1 MDNGIISSFVYSP
14 TVTLFDKCIF
24 VNYRK
29 VGTRYVSGIASYPLR
44 ETEDCYQLELFTQ
57 TNPQFDDTL
66 SMDVEKH
73 KLSTQLYDY
82 YVYTIFDIDGNKN
95 EIDKYKKFTNSRK
108 FLDYCNV
115 TNFNEFFYKNP
126 RDLYFVI
133 RNPIDRFISGAIQML
148 ITNTTEI
155 IFDRES
161 RDELKFYT
169 KLQDRELK
177 DAIKILSTA
186 NSNVD
191 ILDKLPTSTSYPIIH
206 YFIEK
211 KWNLI
216 FDDSH
221 TEPYLYNF
229 REWMYN
235 IEDKSKLK
243 IIDISQFSS
252 NKSKELI
259 KNVKSNFDETD
270 SFNSIESFKSSNKKV
285 YSDFL
290 IEYSSKNLSFY
301 NYLKNELQIYWN
313 LRNSKFFIDLSDE
326 DISNR

>member
-1 MDNGIISSFVYSP
+1 MISSYVYSP

-29 VGTRYVSGIASYPLR
+29 VGTRYISGMASHPLK
-44 ETEDCYQLELFTQ
+44 ETEDCYQLELFIQ
-57 TNPQFDDTL
+57 TNPQFEDSI
-66 SMDVEKH
+66 SMDVEKY
-73 KLSTQLYDY
+73 KLNSQLYDS
-82 YVYTIFDIDGNKN
+82 YVYTIFDVDGNKN
-95 EIDKYKKFTNSRK
+95 KIEKYKKFTNSK
-108 FLDYCNV
+108 EFLDYCNV
-115 TNFNEFFYKNP
+115 RNFTEFCYKNP
-126 RDLYFVI
+126 KDLYFVI

-161 RDELKFYT
+161 REELKFYT

-186 NSNVD
+186 DSNVD
-191 ILDKLPTSTSYPIIH
+191 VLDKLPTSTSYPIIH

-221 TEPYLYNF
+221 TEPYLINF
-229 REWMYN
+229 KEWMYN

-243 IIDISQFSS
+243 IVDISQFSS

-259 KNVKSNFDETD
+259 KTIKSNSYETNV
-270 SFNSIESFKSSNKKV
+270 FKAIESFKSSNKKV
-285 YSDFL
+285 YSEFL
-290 IEYSSKNLSFY
+290 TEYSSKNLTFY
-301 NYLKNELQIYWN
+301 NYLKNEMQIYWN